1 MARGGQWDQWV
12 FTDQGFSLNVGRS
25 FYGEVCRTETGPW
38 KAGLNGK
45 ELGRFGSRDAAMER
59 VEYEITMLLR
69 LALQDLTEFRPK
81 RPPPT
86 VKTDDE

>member
-1 MARGGQWDQWV
+1 MVGGGQWQQWV

-25 FYGEVCRTETGPW
+25 FFGEVSRGEDGRW
-38 KAGLNGK
+38 AAKLNSAD
-45 ELGRFGSRDAAMER
+45 FGNFRDRDAAMDR

-81 RPPPT
+81 RPA
-86 VKTDDE
+86 

>member
-1 MARGGQWDQWV
+1 MARGGQWDKWV

-25 FYGEVCRTETGPW
+25 FFGEVSRREDGRW
-38 KAGLNGK
+38 NAKLNSND
-45 ELGRFGSRDAAMER
+45 FGNFGDRDAAMDR

-81 RPPPT
+81 RPASVNT
-86 VKTDDE
+86 